1 MSDFTSDPEPD
12 ALQPLDVLVR
22 NATVVRPT
30 GEPTITDV
38 GIRGGKYVSTGSDL
52 VAGDMTVVIDAA
64 GLIAFPGLVDPH
76 YHVGIYNPLEADAET
91 ESKAAAQGGV
101 TTAITYF
108 RTGEYYLNKTGP
120 YPEFYQEVLDRSTQ
134 HYWVDYAYH
143 LAPIN
148 QGHLDDMDTMLTEYG
163 VASFKIF
170 MFYGG
175 HGLHGRSATQ
185 SNFLMLEDGE
195 RYDVAHFEFIMRQLT
210 KMVRDHPKMK
220 DQISLGLHCEFADI
234 LNAYSQ
240 MVEQDGTLTGLR
252 AYSAARPPHSEG
264 LAVFVASYLAHET
277 NCPNINLLH
286 LSSRKAVEAALM
298 MRDLFPHV
306 NFRREVT
313 IGHLVLDVDS
323 PNGVLAKVNPPI
335 RERADVEFLWEKLL
349 AGDLDWVSSDH
360 ACCRSE
366 AKYKAENPDDIW
378 LAKSGFGG
386 SEYLLAALHTEG
398 VRRGMSLAHMAQVT
412 SWNSAQ
418 RFGLNTKGD
427 IAIGYDADMALF
439 DPSVEWTVHSADSE
453 SSQGYTPFE
462 GIEMR
467 GKVVRTLLRGTTV
480 FENGEVVGTPTGQ
493 YQSRPTI
500 GPGRPA

>member
-1 MSDFTSDPEPD
+1 MTAFD
-12 ALQPLDVLVR
+12 LVVR
-22 NATVVRPT
+22 NATIVRPV
-30 GEPTITDV
+30 GEPFV
-38 GIRGGKYVSTGSDL
+38 GDIGVVGGR
-52 VAGDMTVVIDAA
+52 VAALGPKLAGEAIEVIDAT
-64 GLIAFPGLVDPH
+64 GLLAFPGLVDPH
-76 YHVGIYNPLEADAET
+76 YHVGIYNPLEEDAET
-91 ESKAAAQGGV
+91 ESKAAVQGGV

-120 YPEFYQEVLDRSTQ
+120 YPEFYAEVLDRSEG
-134 HYWVDYAYH
+134 HYWCDYGYH

-148 QGHLDDMDTMLTEYG
+148 QSHIGDMPALLADQG

-185 SNFLMLEDGE
+185 SNFLMLGEDE

-210 KMVRDHPKMK
+210 QMVADNPEIK

-234 LNAYSQ
+234 LNAYTSL
-240 MVEQDGTLTGLR
+240 VEKEGTLTGLH

-264 LAVFVASYLAHET
+264 LAVFIASYLAHET

-313 IGHLVLDVDS
+313 IGHLVLDTDS

-335 RERADVEFLWEKLL
+335 RPREDVEFLWSKLL
-349 AGDLDWVSSDH
+349 SGDLDWVSSDH
-360 ACCRSE
+360 ACCRTE
-366 AKYKAENPDDIW
+366 AKFKAENPDDIW
-378 LAKSGFGG
+378 MAKSGFGG

-398 VRRGMSLAHMAQVT
+398 IRRGMSLTHMAQVT
-412 SWNSAQ
+412 SANAAA

-427 IAIGYDADMALF
+427 LAVGFDADIVLF
-439 DPSVEWTVHSADSE
+439 DPTEKWTIRAADSE
-453 SSQGYTPFE
+453 SSQGYSPFE
-462 GIEMR
+462 GIDVQGR
-467 GKVVRTLLRGTTV
+467 VVRTVLRGSTV
-480 FENGEVVGTPTGQ
+480 FADGAVVGPASGQ
-493 YQSRPTI
+493 YQHRPNK
-500 GPGRPA
+500 RD

>member
-1 MSDFTSDPEPD
+1 MTDEGFD
-12 ALQPLDVLVR
+12 LIVR
-22 NATVVRPT
+22 NATIVSAHSEPVV
-30 GEPTITDV
+30 TDV
-38 GIRGGKYVSTGSDL
+38 GVRDGVYAAIRPNLPASDSTR
-52 VAGDMTVVIDAA
+52 VIDAT

-76 YHVGIYNPLEADAET
+76 YHVGIYNPLEEDAQS

-108 RTGEYYLNKTGP
+108 RTGEYYLNKSGP
-120 YPEFYQEVLDRSTQ
+120 YPEFYREVLDRSTQ

-148 QGHLDDMDTMLTEYG
+148 SAHINEMETLLTEYG

-185 SNFLMLEDGE
+185 SNFLMLEEGE

-210 KMVRDHPKMK
+210 KMVTEHPEMK

-234 LNAYSQ
+234 LNAYTQ
-240 MVEQDGTLTGLR
+240 MVEQDATLSGLR
-252 AYSAARPPHSEG
+252 AYSAARPAHSEG

-349 AGDLDWVSSDH
+349 AGDLDWVASDH

-366 AKYKAENPDDIW
+366 AKYRSDHPDDIW

-386 SEYLLAALHTEG
+386 SEYLLSALYTEG
-398 VRRGMSLAHMAQVT
+398 VRRGMSLRQMAQVT
-412 SWNSAQ
+412 SWNAAQ
-418 RFGLNTKGD
+418 RFGLNNKGD
-427 IAIGYDADMALF
+427 IAVGYDADMALF
-439 DPSVEWTVHSADSE
+439 DPTKHWTIRAAESE
-453 SSQGYTPFE
+453 SSQGHTPFE
-462 GIEMR
+462 GIEVTGR
-467 GKVVRTLLRGTTV
+467 VVHTLLRGQTV
-480 FENGEVVGTPTGQ
+480 FDKGRVVGLPLGR
-493 YQSRPTI
+493 YQFRPTR
-500 GPGRPA
+500 RPLS